1 MLAVLAR
8 CHCMPNDPTAT
19 FAKRQRDRRSMDIA
33 TTASIARWRCPYK
46 EETSHMSARFIMI
59 IDDSPTICK
68 ILEVTLSRQGHQV
81 MSFQQPVLALHALF
95 QTKEVPFPD
104 LLFVDLILPR
114 MNGFQVI
121 QFMRDHAQSRHI
133 PIIVISRRDGLMDR
147 LKARIVGANEYVTK
161 PFKIQDIVK
170 LVQRYT

>member
-1 MLAVLAR
+1 
-8 CHCMPNDPTAT
+8 
-19 FAKRQRDRRSMDIA
+19 
-33 TTASIARWRCPYK
+33 
-46 EETSHMSARFIMI
+46 MSASFIMI

-68 ILEVTLSRQGHQV
+68 ILEVTLRRQGYQV

-95 QTKEVPFPD
+95 QTKDVPFPD

-114 MNGFQVI
+114 LNGFQLI
-121 QFMRDHAQSRHI
+121 QFLRDHPQSRHL
-133 PIIVISRRDGLMDR
+133 PIIAISRRDGLMDR
-147 LKARIVGANEYVTK
+147 LRARLAGANEYVTK

>member
-1 MLAVLAR
+1 M
-8 CHCMPNDPTAT
+8 T
-19 FAKRQRDRRSMDIA
+19 
-33 TTASIARWRCPYK
+33 
-46 EETSHMSARFIMI
+46 ARFVMI

-68 ILEVTLSRQGHQV
+68 ILEVAVSRQGHQV

-95 QTKEVPFPD
+95 RTKEIPFPD

-114 MNGFQVI
+114 LNGFQVI
-121 QFMRDHAQSRHI
+121 QFLRNHPESRHI

-161 PFKIQDIVK
+161 PFKIQDIVA
-170 LVQRYT
+170 LVQRYS